1 MALQPLYRGDDLKFA
16 GLLRYTWTGWASTG
30 EIPQPAVT
38 LDSLKPLW
46 ENDGLRLL
54 EHHWQGRQLQLAF
67 STQPDVTPVF
77 AAGRAKGRFQDA
89 LRKAKCPI
97 SGFSRM
103 LSVRSV
109 GDNTRRQVEPAR
121 SDAHL
126 ARQFLLRDLWR
137 VRHGRNPRASR

>member
-1 MALQPLYRGDDLKFA
+1 MALQPLYRGDNLKFA

-30 EIPQPAVT
+30 EIPEPVM
-38 LDSLKPLW
+38 LESLKPLW

-67 STQPDVTPVF
+67 STRLDVTSVF

-89 LRKAKCPI
+89 LRKARCPF

-103 LSVRSV
+103 LALRSV
-109 GDNTRRQVEPAR
+109 GDNTRRQVESAR

-126 ARQFLLRDLWR
+126 AGQFLLRDIR
-137 VRHGRNPRASR
+137 GVRHGRDPRASG